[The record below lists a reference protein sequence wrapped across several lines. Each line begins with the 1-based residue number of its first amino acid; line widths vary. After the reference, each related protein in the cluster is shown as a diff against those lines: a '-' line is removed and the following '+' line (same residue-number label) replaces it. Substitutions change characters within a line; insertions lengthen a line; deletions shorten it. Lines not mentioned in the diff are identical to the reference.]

1 MSSSQDR
8 IFLSP
13 PHVSEREREL
23 LLEAFDSNYIAPVGP
38 ALDAFEESFREQ
50 TGFAH
55 CVAVTSGTA
64 ALHLALVHLGIQS
77 GDTVI
82 ASTLTFIGSVGP
94 AFHLGAK
101 LIFVDSSE
109 DTWNMD
115 PALLR
120 QALEECKSE
129 GSLPK
134 VILPT
139 DIYGQSC
146 DLDVILE
153 IGEEYGIPVV
163 VDSAESLGATYRG
176 RSVGKGAAAAA
187 FSFNG
192 NKIITT
198 SGGGMLASDD
208 EKIIDHAR
216 HLSTQAREPVSH
228 FEHREVGFNFRL
240 SNLCAAVGKAQMEAL
255 PSRVKR
261 KREIFAYYRDALAG
275 IDGIEMMPEAAFGES
290 NAWLSVITI
299 DPETFGSSNEE
310 IRMRLEED
318 NIESRPTWKPMHCQP
333 ALSGAIVIGGSISER
348 LFETGLCL
356 PSGTALRDSDLD
368 RICEIIC
375 SMGR

>member
-77 GDTVI
+77 DDTVI

-129 GSLPK
+129 ESLPK

-146 DLDVILE
+146 DLDAILE
-153 IGEEYGIPVV
+153 IGEEYDIPVV

-208 EKIIDHAR
+208 EKIIDHVR

-240 SNLCAAVGKAQMEAL
+240 SNLCAAVGTAQMEAL

-261 KREIFAYYRDALAG
+261 KREVFAYYRDALAG

-299 DPETFGSSNEE
+299 DPETFGSSNKE

-333 ALSGAIVIGGSISER
+333 ALSGSRVIGGGISER

>member
-1 MSSSQDR
+1 M
-8 IFLSP
+8 
-13 PHVSEREREL
+13 
-23 LLEAFDSNYIAPVGP
+23 
-38 ALDAFEESFREQ
+38 
-50 TGFAH
+50 
-55 CVAVTSGTA
+55 
-64 ALHLALVHLGIQS
+64 
-77 GDTVI
+77 
-82 ASTLTFIGSVGP
+82 
-94 AFHLGAK
+94 
-101 LIFVDSSE
+101 
-109 DTWNMD
+109 
-115 PALLR
+115 
-120 QALEECKSE
+120 EECKSE

-146 DLDVILE
+146 DLDAILE
-153 IGEEYGIPVV
+153 IGEEYGIQVV

-208 EKIIDHAR
+208 EKIIDHVR

-240 SNLCAAVGKAQMEAL
+240 SNLCAAVGTAQMEAL

-261 KREIFAYYRDALAG
+261 KREIFAYYRDALSG

-299 DPETFGSSNEE
+299 NPETFGSSNEE

-333 ALSGAIVIGGSISER
+333 ALSGSRVIGGGISER

-368 RICEIIC
+368 KICEIIC